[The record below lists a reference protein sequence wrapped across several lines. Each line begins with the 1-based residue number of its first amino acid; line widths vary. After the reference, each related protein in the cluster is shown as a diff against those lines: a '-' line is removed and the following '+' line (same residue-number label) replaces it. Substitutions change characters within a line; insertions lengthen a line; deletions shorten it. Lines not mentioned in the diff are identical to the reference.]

1 MRYRL
6 ELRNYCADSII
17 EHESVSR
24 VLQEMSDFFLKDQVI
39 VVTGAAGGIGRAICE
54 DLSEAG
60 AKIVLA
66 GRNADTLK
74 ETADSLKIAD
84 SLIVSTDNTKPE
96 SVKSLLDATLAKF
109 TRVDGLVNNAGGGSS
124 MKKPEET
131 PHEEWVRMIDFNLT
145 GTFNCCIEFGKH
157 MISQKYGKIVNISS
171 VAGTKGNPFMLH
183 YSAAK
188 AGVISLT
195 NNLSFMWAEH
205 NICVNTVVPGLIA
218 TPNMIKWGAVPDSTD
233 ENNDPVPRLTL
244 PPAPS
249 DVAGLCRYLLS
260 PAADMI
266 TGETIPVR
274 SWFRS
279 DRFWN

>member
-84 SLIVSTDNTKPE
+84 SLIVSTDITKPE

-109 TRVDGLVNNAGGGSS
+109 TRIDGLVNNAGGGSS
-124 MKKPEET
+124 MKKT
-131 PHEEWVRMIDFNLT
+131 RRDA
-145 GTFNCCIEFGKH
+145 
-157 MISQKYGKIVNISS
+157 S
-171 VAGTKGNPFMLH
+171 
-183 YSAAK
+183 
-188 AGVISLT
+188 
-195 NNLSFMWAEH
+195 
-205 NICVNTVVPGLIA
+205 
-218 TPNMIKWGAVPDSTD
+218 
-233 ENNDPVPRLTL
+233 
-244 PPAPS
+244 
-249 DVAGLCRYLLS
+249 
-260 PAADMI
+260 
-266 TGETIPVR
+266 
-274 SWFRS
+274 
-279 DRFWN
+279 